1 MHIDNDENP
10 ITLSDAFIMPDY
22 KMYKSVKRIGFSNN
36 DTLDQII
43 RKFVNYDK
51 SSTML
56 ISGVPGI
63 GKSSITSWIANKYK
77 NDDRVIILRFRD
89 WENEDLRI
97 GLLQDIC
104 NTFFCKKKD
113 LENKI
118 LIIDGFDEM
127 KSLNRREDLINAF
140 VSDIKDYENFKCI
153 ITSRP
158 AYVESIWFN
167 NVIELKEFDIHK
179 VETFCKVIL
188 GNTLCKK
195 TEIRLNLEVLG
206 IPVILYMALMSGI
219 DISKNNTKP
228 ELYNRIFSAIG
239 GIFDRFCYKGIGY
252 YGGAQI
258 LRDPRNIKEYLQFLR
273 KVAFMMFE
281 EDNLMIEV
289 DANEIP
295 ELKVQEYTVKIL
307 EFPIKN
313 LFEKNG
319 SHIEFIHKSLYE
331 YFVSEFF
338 YWTIVNSLQANNL
351 KELAGTLGYIF
362 KRNVISYE
370 ILEFLEYKI
379 RNGELN
385 NKFDIINNAF
395 QIMLQDGMSFYVNG
409 HYKNINKCEMQ
420 IFANI
425 LEFLH
430 LWEKCYLEFDNSIC
444 NYLSP
449 YSFGDLNFSKADFRR
464 VNLKGISLAD
474 VNLKNA
480 NFIGMDLKGIE
491 FECSDLEEA
500 NFSNADL
507 SDADLR
513 GANLDE
519 IILDNAILEG
529 TIIDE
534 IQICNL
540 EDIYDLDATKVYL
553 NEKHNIIDYKEY
565 KKSV

>member
-1 MHIDNDENP
+1 M
-10 ITLSDAFIMPDY
+10 
-22 KMYKSVKRIGFSNN
+22 
-36 DTLDQII
+36 
-43 RKFVNYDK
+43 
-51 SSTML
+51 
-56 ISGVPGI
+56 
-63 GKSSITSWIANKYK
+63 
-77 NDDRVIILRFRD
+77 
-89 WENEDLRI
+89 
-97 GLLQDIC
+97 
-104 NTFFCKKKD
+104 
-113 LENKI
+113 
-118 LIIDGFDEM
+118 IIDGFDEM